1 MNERKVF
8 GDVVKNP
15 EAVSRGKQRAR
26 ALEASGL
33 EYLKGHG
40 PGYKAKVAANFTRI
54 EVAGGEPEDRED
66 YRFVVDQDKMSLY
79 RLHVPSGSSGS
90 FLTVAKQNHAQ
101 YGRFLAGPLIDL
113 APDIGAVLAPG
124 GRLILAGLLDH
135 QAARVEA
142 AYRREGLMPLGL
154 VTRNEW
160 PTLVMRKRRR

>member
-1 MNERKVF
+1 MSEFRKVF

-66 YRFVVDQDKMSLY
+66 YRFVVDQDKMFLY
-79 RLHVPSGSSGS
+79 LHYVPSGSS
-90 FLTVAKQNHAQ
+90 
-101 YGRFLAGPLIDL
+101 R
-113 APDIGAVLAPG
+113 
-124 GRLILAGLLDH
+124 
-135 QAARVEA
+135 
-142 AYRREGLMPLGL
+142 
-154 VTRNEW
+154 
-160 PTLVMRKRRR
+160 